1 MTNTTELPD
10 DTMFSDTIVQDY
22 DMLKLIC
29 PLAVE
34 MNRLV
39 GLTVSAYPETSS
51 PLSVVEL
58 GGGTGITT
66 LTLLNAKDTLHI
78 LSIDNQAT
86 MQAEAKKHLQA
97 WIDNNRLS
105 LCTNDALSAL
115 QNMASNSVDI
125 VASAYTLHNFLD
137 SYREQ
142 VIHEIFRVL
151 KPAGQFVNG
160 DRYALDDIDE
170 HTRLTQQDASHF
182 FSVLTKANKLEL
194 LEQWILHLLSDES
207 ENHVMRES
215 IALAQLHA
223 AGFTNIKLSHRLEVN
238 ALVTAT
244 KPTQES

>member
-1 MTNTTELPD
+1 MTNITELPD

-39 GLTVSAYPETSS
+39 GMTVSAYPETSA

-66 LTLLNAKDTLHI
+66 LTLLNAKNTLHI
-78 LSIDNQAT
+78 VSVDNQAT
-86 MQAEAKKHLQA
+86 MQAEAKKHLQT
-97 WIDNNRLS
+97 WIDNNFLT

-137 SYREQ
+137 NYREQ

-170 HTRLTQQDASHF
+170 HTRLTQKDASHF

-207 ENHVMRES
+207 ENHLMRES